1 MGSEMCIRDSP
12 RISKIKLVRIMSM
25 QDPISDMIA
34 RVKNAQS
41 RGHKEVLLDSSKIKF
56 GICKVLESEGY
67 IKKVELVGEQPK
79 QEIKI
84 TLKYFED
91 LPVIKEFD
99 RASKPGLRKY
109 FSFDQ
114 IPPVKGG
121 LGTAIMTTSKGII
134 TSDQA
139 KKEKVGG
146 ELICTVF

>member
-1 MGSEMCIRDSP
+1 
-12 RISKIKLVRIMSM
+12 M
-25 QDPISDMIA
+25 QDPISDMIV

-41 RGHKEVLLDSSKIKF
+41 RGHKEVLLDSSKIKL

>member
-1 MGSEMCIRDSP
+1 
-12 RISKIKLVRIMSM
+12 MSM

-41 RGHKEVLLDSSKIKF
+41 RGHKEVLLDSSKIKL

>member
-1 MGSEMCIRDSP
+1 
-12 RISKIKLVRIMSM
+12 MSM
-25 QDPISDMIA
+25 QDPISDMIS

-41 RGHKEVLLDSSKIKF
+41 RGHKDVLLDSSKIKL

-114 IPPVKGG
+114 IPSVKGG

>member
-1 MGSEMCIRDSP
+1 
-12 RISKIKLVRIMSM
+12 MSM

-67 IKKVELVGEQPK
+67 IKNVELLGEQPK

-134 TSDQA
+134 TSEQA

>member
-1 MGSEMCIRDSP
+1 
-12 RISKIKLVRIMSM
+12 MSM

-41 RGHKEVLLDSSKIKF
+41 RGHKEVLLDSSKIKL

-67 IKKVELVGEQPK
+67 IKKVELVGELPK

-109 FSFDQ
+109 FSSDQ

-134 TSDQA
+134 TSEQA

>member
-1 MGSEMCIRDSP
+1 
-12 RISKIKLVRIMSM
+12 M

-41 RGHKEVLLDSSKIKF
+41 RGHKEVLLDSSKIKL

-67 IKKVELVGEQPK
+67 IKKVELVGEEPK

>member
-1 MGSEMCIRDSP
+1 
-12 RISKIKLVRIMSM
+12 MSM
-25 QDPISDMIA
+25 QDPISDMIS

-41 RGHKEVLLDSSKIKF
+41 RGHKEDIFSASKIKF
-56 GICKVLESEGY
+56 GICKVLESEGF
-67 IKKVELVGEQPK
+67 IKKAEIMGEKPK
-79 QEIKI
+79 QDIKL

-109 FSFDQ
+109 FSSDQ
-114 IPPVKGG
+114 IPSVKGG
-121 LGTAIMTTSKGII
+121 LGTAIMTTSIGII
-134 TSDQA
+134 TSDKA

>member
-1 MGSEMCIRDSP
+1 
-12 RISKIKLVRIMSM
+12 MSM

-114 IPPVKGG
+114 IPSVKGG
-121 LGTAIMTTSKGII
+121 LAQLS
-134 TSDQA
+134 
-139 KKEKVGG
+139 
-146 ELICTVF
+146 

>member
-1 MGSEMCIRDSP
+1 
-12 RISKIKLVRIMSM
+12 MSM

-41 RGHKEVLLDSSKIKF
+41 RGHKEVLLDSSKIKL

-84 TLKYFED
+84 TLKYFDD

-121 LGTAIMTTSKGII
+121 LGTAIVTTSKGII

>member
-1 MGSEMCIRDSP
+1 
-12 RISKIKLVRIMSM
+12 MSM

-34 RVKNAQS
+34 RIKNAQS
-41 RGHKEVLLDSSKIKF
+41 RGHKEVLLDASKIKL

>member
-1 MGSEMCIRDSP
+1 
-12 RISKIKLVRIMSM
+12 MSM

-56 GICKVLESEGY
+56 GICKVLEAEGY
-67 IKKVELVGEQPK
+67 IKKVELLGEQPK

-134 TSDQA
+134 TSEQA

>member
-1 MGSEMCIRDSP
+1 
-12 RISKIKLVRIMSM
+12 MSM

-41 RGHKEVLLDSSKIKF
+41 RGHKEVLLDSSKIKL

-67 IKKVELVGEQPK
+67 IRKVELVGEQPK

-84 TLKYFED
+84 TLKYFDD

>member
-1 MGSEMCIRDSP
+1 
-12 RISKIKLVRIMSM
+12 MSM

-56 GICKVLESEGY
+56 GICNVLESEGY

-114 IPPVKGG
+114 IPSVKGG

>member
-1 MGSEMCIRDSP
+1 
-12 RISKIKLVRIMSM
+12 MSM

-41 RGHKEVLLDSSKIKF
+41 RGHKEVLLDTSKIKL

-121 LGTAIMTTSKGII
+121 LGTAIMTTSKGVI

>member
-1 MGSEMCIRDSP
+1 
-12 RISKIKLVRIMSM
+12 MSM

-41 RGHKEVLLDSSKIKF
+41 RGHKEVLLESSKIKL

-134 TSDQA
+134 SSNQA

>member
-1 MGSEMCIRDSP
+1 
-12 RISKIKLVRIMSM
+12 M

-41 RGHKEVLLDSSKIKF
+41 RGHKEVLLDSSKIKL

-121 LGTAIMTTSKGII
+121 LGTAIMTTSKGVI

>member
-1 MGSEMCIRDSP
+1 
-12 RISKIKLVRIMSM
+12 MSM

-41 RGHKEVLLDSSKIKF
+41 RGHKEVLLDTSKIKL

-109 FSFDQ
+109 FSSDQ

>member
-1 MGSEMCIRDSP
+1 
-12 RISKIKLVRIMSM
+12 MSM

-41 RGHKEVLLDSSKIKF
+41 RGHKEVLLDSSKIKL

-67 IKKVELVGEQPK
+67 IKNVELVGEQPK

>member
-1 MGSEMCIRDSP
+1 
-12 RISKIKLVRIMSM
+12 MSM

-41 RGHKEVLLDSSKIKF
+41 RGHKEVLLDSSKIKL

-109 FSFDQ
+109 FSSDQ

-139 KKEKVGG
+139 KKETVGG

>member
-1 MGSEMCIRDSP
+1 
-12 RISKIKLVRIMSM
+12 MSM

-41 RGHKEVLLDSSKIKF
+41 RGHKEVLFDSSKIKF
-56 GICKVLESEGY
+56 GICKVLETEGY
-67 IKKVELVGEQPK
+67 IQKVELVGDQPK

>member
-1 MGSEMCIRDSP
+1 
-12 RISKIKLVRIMSM
+12 M

-41 RGHKEVLLDSSKIKF
+41 RGHKEVLLDSSKIKL
-56 GICKVLESEGY
+56 GICNVLESEGY
-67 IKKVELVGEQPK
+67 IKKVQLVGEHPK
-79 QEIKI
+79 KEIKI

-109 FSFDQ
+109 FSSDQ

-134 TSDQA
+134 TSEQA

>member
-1 MGSEMCIRDSP
+1 
-12 RISKIKLVRIMSM
+12 M

-41 RGHKEVLLDSSKIKF
+41 RGHKEVLLNSSKIKL